1 MFKKLKE
8 KFGKKFFVTIIVLMV
23 LASFGAGYII
33 EKFNNRNIITEDSSF
48 FDRNQKEIVEGF
60 MKNIAEY
67 DDTMELK
74 SVSYKKGETHLFIDS
89 KVHEFDEIEYILTED
104 NIQVIYISNIEI
116 NEDDYKQLI
125 NGEEIYLKNA

>member
-74 SVSYKKGETHLFIDS
+74 SVRYKKGEIHLFIDS

>member
-23 LASFGAGYII
+23 LASFAAGYII

-74 SVSYKKGETHLFIDS
+74 SVSYKKGDIHLFIDS

>member
-48 FDRNQKEIVEGF
+48 FDRNQKRNCRRVYE
-60 MKNIAEY
+60 EY
-67 DDTMELK
+67 C
-74 SVSYKKGETHLFIDS
+74 GI
-89 KVHEFDEIEYILTED
+89 
-104 NIQVIYISNIEI
+104 
-116 NEDDYKQLI
+116 
-125 NGEEIYLKNA
+125 

>member
-1 MFKKLKE
+1 
-8 KFGKKFFVTIIVLMV
+8 MV
-23 LASFGAGYII
+23 LASFRAGYII
-33 EKFNNRNIITEDSSF
+33 EQFNNRIIITEDSSF
-48 FDRNQKEIVEGF
+48 FDRNQKENVEGF

-74 SVSYKKGETHLFIDS
+74 SVRYKKGEIHLFIDS